1 MIRFLRLTFLC
12 LILFPGMSLA
22 QSDTERKQPTLD
34 EIFKYKET
42 FRYEVKYGFF
52 KLGWVEVEMLPDT
65 LYKGKM
71 HKHMV
76 TRMLSNPKIPFVG
89 DEADYFHSLFYVNEE
104 GLPESSLFWKD
115 NLDENKPK
123 EIIYEFDRDSML
135 VRYDEKD
142 GTTGTMELTDP
153 ATAGNVVFYF
163 TRLFAGSGRPASM
176 RVYVNE
182 KMGYLNFESPTKP
195 EKREYAAFDE
205 PVESYLM
212 NGTTHNIEGPFG
224 FSGEFRSWFLRD
236 EIRVPLEARVK
247 VFWGNVIVRIIEYK
261 REKL

>member
-1 MIRFLRLTFLC
+1 MNKILRFTFLW
-12 LILFPGMSLA
+12 LIFLPGISEA
-22 QSDTERKQPTLD
+22 QETANKKQPTL
-34 EIFKYKET
+34 EQIFEYKET

-65 LYKGKM
+65 LYKGKI

-89 DEADYFHSLFYVNEE
+89 DEADHFHSLFYVNDD

-123 EIIYEFDRDSML
+123 EIIYAFDRDSMK
-135 VRYDEKD
+135 VNYVEKD
-142 GTTGTMELTDP
+142 GTVGSLELTDP

-163 TRLFAGSGRPASM
+163 TRLFAGSGRKSSM

-182 KMGYLNFESPTKP
+182 KMGYLNFDSPTKP

-205 PVESYLM
+205 PVESYLT

-236 EIRVPLEARVK
+236 DLRVPLEARVK